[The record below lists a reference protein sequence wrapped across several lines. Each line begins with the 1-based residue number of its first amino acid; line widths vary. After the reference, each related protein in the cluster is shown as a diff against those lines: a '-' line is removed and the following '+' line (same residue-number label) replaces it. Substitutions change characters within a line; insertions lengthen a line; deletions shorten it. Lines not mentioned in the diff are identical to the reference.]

1 MDIIRSDK
9 NFLIEKHP
17 QFGEVKF
24 YSPDS
29 IPFSVYGIKYENGK
43 YRRLPEKT
51 AKTVNPGVYALHANT
66 AGGRIRF
73 STDSSFVAIKVKY
86 GDTGKMPHFAISG
99 SAGFDLFETGKNGGY
114 IGSFIPPFDVRKSYE
129 GIIRLDSAKKR
140 ELLINFPT
148 YSEVKEISIGLS
160 PEASVQPANPYSIET
175 PYVFYGS
182 SITQG
187 GCVSKP
193 GSTYEALLSNE
204 FDADYINL
212 GFSGS
217 AKGEDEIAQHIASLD
232 MSIFFF
238 DYDHNAPDH
247 THLSATHEKMFKIIR
262 KAHPQLPVIFM
273 SRPKYSLDGDD
284 IKRREII
291 FTTYK
296 NAVDGGDENV
306 YFIDGPELMK
316 YVKTL
321 GTVDNTHPTD
331 SGFFSMY
338 LALRPVVEK
347 IIEKGL

>member
-29 IPFSVYGIKYENGK
+29 FPFSVYGVKYKNGK
-43 YRRLPEKT
+43 YRRMPEKT
-51 AKTVNPGVYALHANT
+51 AKSVSPGVYALHANT

-73 STDSSFVAIKVKY
+73 RTDSSFVAIKVRY
-86 GDTGKMPHFAISG
+86 GETGKMPHFAISG
-99 SAGFDLFETGKNGGY
+99 SAGFDLYETGENGGY
-114 IGSFIPPFDVRKSYE
+114 IGSYIPPFDIRKSYE
-129 GIIRLDSAKKR
+129 GIIRFDGIKNR

-148 YSEVKEISIGLS
+148 YSEVREISIGLS
-160 PEASVQPANPYSIET
+160 PEASVLPAEPYSINT
-175 PYVFYGS
+175 PFVFYGS

-193 GSTYEALLSNE
+193 GSTYEALLSAE
-204 FDADYINL
+204 FNADYINL
-212 GFSGS
+212 GFSGN
-217 AKGEDEIAQHIASLD
+217 AKAEEVITQYIASLD
-232 MSIFFF
+232 MSIFFY
-238 DYDHNAPDH
+238 DYDHNAPDCD
-247 THLSATHEKMFKIIR
+247 HLSSTHEKMFKAIR

-273 SRPKYSLDGDD
+273 SRPKFSLNEDD
-284 IKRREII
+284 IKRRDII
-291 FTTYK
+291 FNTYK
-296 NAVDGGDENV
+296 NAVNCDDKNV

-331 SGFFSMY
+331 SGFYSMY
-338 LALRPVVEK
+338 LALKPLVEK